1 MQLKKAARKASNRF
15 LSTFYG
21 YVLCSACN
29 RYYFSGTETGQCNK
43 RRCPEVINVSA
54 LRHAGP
60 AKVG

>member
-15 LSTFYG
+15 LSTFSG

-43 RRCPEVINVSA
+43 RRCPGRNRRIEE
-54 LRHAGP
+54 G
-60 AKVG
+60 

>member
-15 LSTFYG
+15 LSTFSG

-43 RRCPEVINVSA
+43 RRCPGRNRRIEVGGEGQS
-54 LRHAGP
+54 
-60 AKVG
+60 